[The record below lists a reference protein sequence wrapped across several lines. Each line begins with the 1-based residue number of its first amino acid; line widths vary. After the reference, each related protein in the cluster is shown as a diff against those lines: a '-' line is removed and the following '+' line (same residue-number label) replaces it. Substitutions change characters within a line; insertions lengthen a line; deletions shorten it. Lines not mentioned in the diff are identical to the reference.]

1 MRPKL
6 NGFER
11 QPTGRFLRRSSSECV
26 KISGTLKIAAGDCQR
41 RFGTKMACKIC
52 NSENLQRLDGEL
64 TASLPSL
71 KTLKVPPIYVCQSVV
86 VCLEC
91 GFSELVIPTT
101 ELQSLK
107 KAKAASGS

>member
-1 MRPKL
+1 
-6 NGFER
+6 
-11 QPTGRFLRRSSSECV
+11 
-26 KISGTLKIAAGDCQR
+26 
-41 RFGTKMACKIC
+41 MACKVC

-71 KTLKVPPIYVCQSVV
+71 KAVKVPPIYVCQNVV
-86 VCLEC
+86 VCLDC

-101 ELQSLK
+101 DLQALK